1 MNFKLEK
8 TDLYLILIY
17 FGFAVPIGLLDWDYD
32 NWTHALLE
40 RMTFVMLNTTTLY
53 VVVFVLIAK
62 FLPKRKFLLLFVVLL
77 PFLVLMGIISI
88 QLHCSMYECEGNL
101 FSFDYIY
108 MGTMARIDEI
118 GLLATFIA
126 GKKIYETQVHF
137 YKIEKEKKQS
147 ELQSLKA
154 QIDPHFLF
162 NNLNTVDALI
172 DSNPQNAKEYINKL
186 AQLYRYLIANKDFE
200 VVSLEE
206 ELAFAQN
213 YIYLIA
219 CRFGEAYQFDI
230 QEQQK
235 EDASFLIPPG
245 ALQTLLE
252 NIVKHNKT
260 TSLTPVKT
268 TIQVLND
275 RIIVSNELKKK
286 QVEVLSS
293 GIGLSNLKTRYELLG
308 DQALKITVDDYFT
321 VELPAIKQVD

>member
-1 MNFKLEK
+1 MNFKFER

-40 RMTFVMLNTTTLY
+40 RMTFVLLNVTTLY

-62 FLPKRKFLLLFVVLL
+62 FLPNRQLLLLFAVLL
-77 PFLVLMGIISI
+77 PFLILMGIISM
-88 QLHCSMYECEGNL
+88 QLHCSMYECHGNS
-101 FSFDYIY
+101 FSFNYIY

-126 GKKIYETQVHF
+126 GKKLYEAQVRF

-172 DSNPQNAKEYINKL
+172 DSNPQNAKQYINKL
-186 AQLYRYLIANKDFE
+186 AQLYRYLIASKDFE
-200 VVSLEE
+200 VVPLDE
-206 ELAFAQN
+206 ELTFAQN

-230 QEQQK
+230 KQK
-235 EDASFLIPPG
+235 ESGKITFLIPPG
-245 ALQTLLE
+245 ALQALLE
-252 NIVKHNKT
+252 NIVKHNWA
-260 TSLTPVKT
+260 TSTEPVKT
-268 TIQVLND
+268 TIEVMED
-275 RIIVSNELKKK
+275 RLLVSNELRKKEGT
-286 QVEVLSS
+286 VPSN
-293 GIGLSNLKTRYELLG
+293 GIGLSNLRSRYSLLS
-308 DQALKITVDDYFT
+308 DQQIKITSDDYFT

>member
-1 MNFKLEK
+1 MNFKFER

-53 VVVFVLIAK
+53 VVVFVFVAK

-77 PFLVLMGIISI
+77 PFLILMGIISI

-101 FSFDYIY
+101 FNFDYIY
-108 MGTMARIDEI
+108 MGTIARIEEI
-118 GLLATFIA
+118 GLLAAFIA

-172 DSNPQNAKEYINKL
+172 DSNPQNAKQYINKL

-200 VVSLEE
+200 VVPLDE
-206 ELAFAQN
+206 ELTFAQN

-219 CRFGEAYQFDI
+219 CRFGDAYQFDI
-230 QEQQK
+230 QQEQTGNL
-235 EDASFLIPPG
+235 AFLIPPG

-252 NIVKHNKT
+252 NIVKHNRAS
-260 TSLTPVKT
+260 SLEPVKT
-268 TIQVLND
+268 TIEVLDNSL
-275 RIIVSNELKKK
+275 IVSNQLRKKK
-286 QVEVLSS
+286 GAVLSN
-293 GIGLSNLKTRYELLG
+293 GIGLSNLKSRYELLG
-308 DQALKITVDDYFT
+308 DQAVKITVNDYFK

>member
-1 MNFKLEK
+1 MNFKFER

-17 FGFAVPIGLLDWDYD
+17 FGFAIPIGLLDWDYRS
-32 NWTHALLE
+32 WTHAVLE
-40 RMTFVMLNTTTLY
+40 RMTYVLLNTTTLY
-53 VVVFVLIAK
+53 VVVFVFIAK
-62 FLPKRKFLLLFVVLL
+62 FLPKRQFLLLFIVLL
-77 PFLVLMGIISI
+77 PFLILMGIISI
-88 QLHCSMYECEGNL
+88 QLHCSLYDCLGNT
-101 FSFDYIY
+101 FSFQYIY
-108 MGTMARIDEI
+108 MGTIARIEEI
-118 GLLATFIA
+118 GLLAAFIA
-126 GKKIYETQVHF
+126 AKKVYEAQVRF

-235 EDASFLIPPG
+235 EDTSFLIPPG

-252 NIVKHNKT
+252 NIVKHNKA

-275 RIIVSNELKKK
+275 RIIVSNQLKKK
-286 QVEVLSS
+286 QVVVPSS

-308 DQALKITVDDYFT
+308 DQPLKITVNDYFR